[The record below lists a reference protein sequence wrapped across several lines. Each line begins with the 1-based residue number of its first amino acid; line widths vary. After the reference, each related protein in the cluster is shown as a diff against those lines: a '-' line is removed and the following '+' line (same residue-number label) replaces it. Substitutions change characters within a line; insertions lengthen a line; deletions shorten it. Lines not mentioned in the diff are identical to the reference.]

1 MLSRFK
7 LITVVCLAAAIETGT
22 QTSTW
27 RQCLTDAT
35 PAAIDACTAIILL
48 DPRNDGSFVN
58 RGIAYRRVGAIEL
71 ALEDYEEAIHLNPD
85 AADAFN
91 NRGNALR
98 AKEEF
103 DLAIRD
109 YNEAIRLDPHYAHA
123 FNNRG
128 IVFLDM
134 GNPGRAILDFDRA
147 IAEDRSYANAFRNRG
162 IARTHLALF
171 DRALEDFAAAFA
183 LNPAIGHGDEYA
195 LALYGRGLAR
205 QRDNDPAG
213 SEDIDR
219 AMRLLPHVADVMA
232 GTEDP

>member
-7 LITVVCLAAAIETGT
+7 LIAIVCLAAAIETGT

-48 DPRNDGSFVN
+48 DPQNDGSFVN
-58 RGIAYRRVGAIEL
+58 RGIAYRRVGEVEL

-109 YNEAIRLDPHYAHA
+109 YTKPSASIRTTHMRSTIAA
-123 FNNRG
+123 SSSSTWAT
-128 IVFLDM
+128 
-134 GNPGRAILDFDRA
+134 RAARSSIS
-147 IAEDRSYANAFRNRG
+147 IARSQKISRTPMHFG
-162 IARTHLALF
+162 IAGLRARTSRCSTAH
-171 DRALEDFAAAFA
+171 
-183 LNPAIGHGDEYA
+183 
-195 LALYGRGLAR
+195 
-205 QRDNDPAG
+205 
-213 SEDIDR
+213 
-219 AMRLLPHVADVMA
+219 
-232 GTEDP
+232 